1 MAKLFK
7 GYIMSLSK
15 RNIVKQSYELNT
27 ARYRLSVVE
36 TDIIFK
42 MVAEIKN
49 EDKDFQTYTFKVTE
63 LEKALGRSLD
73 RAYLKDTARNLMKK
87 PLTIN
92 RGKGNFLTIGWLSS
106 FEYFADRGE
115 IELCFDPKLKPYL
128 LELQD
133 RFVKADICYIFKLS
147 SEYSKRIYTMFKQ
160 WEKLGKYEVSVLEWQ
175 NLLEVPKTQKMYGEF
190 KRKVLE
196 VAKNQINENTDLL
209 VDFKEIKTGRKVT
222 GLLWTIGKQVGQQL
236 TFDNVSTATIDTRSQ
251 TSWNKAKNAKRA
263 KGEELQQ
270 KMQESGFNTVFDLI
284 EAMNGSN

>member
-7 GYIMSLSK
+7 GYIMALSK
-15 RNIVKQSYELNT
+15 RNIAKQSYELNT

-42 MVAEIKN
+42 MIAEIKN
-49 EDKDFQTYTFKVTE
+49 EDKDFKTYSFKVTE

-73 RAYLKDTARNLMKK
+73 RSYLKETALNLMKK
-87 PLTIN
+87 PLRIQ
-92 RGKGNFLTIGWLSS
+92 REGGGFLVCNWLSS
-106 FEYFADRGE
+106 FEYLPKTGE
-115 IELCFDPKLKPYL
+115 IELSFDPKLKPYL

-133 RFVKADICYIFKLS
+133 RFVKADIRYIFKLS

-160 WEKLGKYEVSVLEWQ
+160 WEKLGKYEVSVEEWQ
-175 NLLEVPKTQKMYGEF
+175 KLLEVPKTQKMYGEF

-196 VAKNQINENTDLL
+196 PAKNQINENTDLL

-251 TSWNKAKNAKRA
+251 TPWNKAKKAKRA
-263 KGEELQQ
+263 KGEEISLGLQ
-270 KMQESGFNTVFDLI
+270 KNGLESIFDAYESFN
-284 EAMNGSN
+284 E